1 MPTTAEINKYRKELM
16 KKFIEEGVESFLES
30 DILELLLVLSIP
42 KGDIKPLAAQLL
54 QHYRELSNVHD
65 APLKELL
72 EIPGINIRTALFIKI
87 AKECSEYYLR
97 QKVKKQNLRSG
108 MDIIDYCR
116 LKMSGMTDE
125 HFTTFFLNT
134 QGEVIE
140 VIETTQRGKVDQT
153 LIYPRTII
161 ERALFHNAAA
171 LIFARNH
178 PGGTIKPTH
187 ADKELTNRIVS
198 AAETMDIEVFDH
210 LIIGPDKHFSFRDEG
225 LIAGRKE
232 FSPAPRISMHNR
244 RQQALS
250 LNSIRVTV

>member
-1 MPTTAEINKYRKELM
+1 MPATAEINKYRKEVM
-16 KKFIEEGVESFLES
+16 KKFIEEGIEGFQESE
-30 DILELLLVLSIP
+30 ILELLLILSIP

-65 APLKELL
+65 ASLKELL
-72 EIPGINIRTALFIKI
+72 EITGINIRTALFIKL

-97 QKVKKQNLRSG
+97 QKVKKQTLRPG
-108 MDIIDYCR
+108 IDIINYCR

-125 HFTTFFLNT
+125 HFTTFFLNA

-140 VIETTQRGKVDQT
+140 VETTQRGKVDQT
-153 LIYPRTII
+153 LVYPRRII

-178 PGGTIKPTH
+178 PGGTIKPSY
-187 ADKELTNRIVS
+187 ADNELTSRIVS

-210 LIIGPDKHFSFRDEG
+210 LIIGPDCHFSFQDEG
-225 LIAGRKE
+225 LIKGRKK
-232 FSPAPRISMHNR
+232 FSPAPGTSMHNK

-250 LNSIRVTV
+250 VNSIRVTG